1 MNFTKKLRS
10 TENIWVN
17 FLEKKI
23 LWWNLINLRIDSKMV
38 CWVFLKKRLLLSK
51 LLNYKPLYLM
61 LNLLV
66 LLMLKS
72 KNNLSRKK
80 NMERKVKSITNN
92 FKLST
97 KPLER
102 FLKIL
107 MLDTKPSKL
116 KEMKSNQKL
125 KLEKNNTLLLSRTY

>member
-97 KPLER
+97 NPLEK

-107 MLDTKPSKL
+107 MLDTKLSKL

-125 KLEKNNTLLLSRTY
+125 KLEKSNTFLLSRTC

>member
-1 MNFTKKLRS
+1 
-10 TENIWVN
+10 
-17 FLEKKI
+17 
-23 LWWNLINLRIDSKMV
+23 
-38 CWVFLKKRLLLSK
+38 
-51 LLNYKPLYLM
+51 
-61 LNLLV
+61 
-66 LLMLKS
+66 
-72 KNNLSRKK
+72 
-80 NMERKVKSITNN
+80 MERKVKSITNN